1 MAYKILVVD
10 DEKTLV
16 NTVKAYLENEGYVVR
31 SALDG
36 PAAVREARA
45 FRPDLVVLDIMLP
58 GTDGLEVL
66 RQLRQETRDSQL
78 QDVYVIMLTAKAD
91 ETDKIVGLTM
101 GADDYMTKPFSP
113 RELVARVKAA
123 LRRIRGQSTAKSNL
137 VFKRIR
143 VDVDAHLAWK
153 DEQPIELTP
162 IEFDLLHVLVRN
174 AGRAL
179 SREQL
184 IEQVW
189 GYDYY
194 GDDRVVD
201 VHVGRLRK
209 KIEDDPAEPTL
220 IATVWGAGYR
230 FEDKPA

>member
-16 NTVKAYLENEGYVVR
+16 DTVKAYLENEGYVVR

-58 GTDGLEVL
+58 GMDGLEVL

-123 LRRIRGQSTAKSNL
+123 LRRIRGQSTATSNL

>member
-1 MAYKILVVD
+1 MAYRILVVD
-10 DEKTLV
+10 DDVTLV
-16 NTVKAYLENEGYVVR
+16 NTVQAYLEQEGYIVR
-31 SALDG
+31 TALDG
-36 PAAVREARA
+36 PTAVREARA

-58 GTDGLEVL
+58 GLDGLEVL
-66 RQLRQETRDSQL
+66 RQLRQEARDSQL
-78 QDVYVIMLTAKAD
+78 RDVYVIMLTAKAE

-123 LRRIRGQSTAKSNL
+123 LRRVGGVVTARTEL
-137 VFKRIR
+137 VFKRLR
-143 VDVDAHLAWK
+143 VDVDARLAWK
-153 DEQPIELTP
+153 DEQPLDLTP

-174 AGRAL
+174 SGRTL
-179 SREQL
+179 NREQL

-201 VHVGRLRK
+201 VHIGRLRK
-209 KIEDDPAEPTL
+209 KIEDDPADPTL

-230 FEDKPA
+230 FEDEPA

>member
-1 MAYKILVVD
+1 MSYRILVVD
-10 DEKTLV
+10 DEATLV
-16 NTVKAYLENEGYVVR
+16 NTVRAYLENEGYIVR
-31 SALDG
+31 TALDG
-36 PAAVREARA
+36 PSAVREARV

-58 GTDGLEVL
+58 GLDGLEVL
-66 RQLRQETRDSQL
+66 RQLRQEARDTQL
-78 QDVYVIMLTAKAD
+78 RDVYVIMLTARAE

-123 LRRIRGQSTAKSNL
+123 LRRISGSGPVKTEL
-137 VFKRIR
+137 VFKRLR
-143 VDVDAHLAWK
+143 VDVDAHLVWK
-153 DEQPIELTP
+153 DERPLDLTP

-174 AGRAL
+174 SRRAL

-201 VHVGRLRK
+201 VHIGRLRR
-209 KIEDDPAEPTL
+209 KIEDDPAHPAM

-230 FEDKPA
+230 FEEEPA

>member
-1 MAYKILVVD
+1 MAYRILVVD
-10 DEKTLV
+10 DELTLV
-16 NTVKAYLENEGYVVR
+16 NTVRAYLEKEGYSVR
-31 SALDG
+31 TALDG
-36 PAAVREARA
+36 KVAVREARA

-58 GTDGLEVL
+58 GLDGLEVL
-66 RQLRQETRDSQL
+66 RQLRQEARDTQL
-78 QDVYVIMLTAKAD
+78 REVYVIMLTAKAE

-113 RELVARVKAA
+113 RELVARVKAS
-123 LRRIRGQSTAKSNL
+123 LRRLGGPGTVKNDL
-137 VFKRIR
+137 VFRRLR
-143 VDVDAHLAWK
+143 VDVDARLAWK
-153 DEQPIELTP
+153 DERPLDLTP

-174 AGRAL
+174 SGRAL

-194 GDDRVVD
+194 GADRVVD
-201 VHVGRLRK
+201 VHIGRLRK
-209 KIEDDPAEPTL
+209 KIEDDPAHPAL

-230 FEDKPA
+230 FEDEPA

>member
-16 NTVKAYLENEGYVVR
+16 DTVRAYLENEGYAVR

-58 GTDGLEVL
+58 GMDGLEVL

-123 LRRIRGQSTAKSNL
+123 LRRIRGQGPARSNL

-143 VDVDAHLAWK
+143 VEVDARLAWK
-153 DEQPIELTP
+153 DEKPLELTP

-230 FEDKPA
+230 FEDKLA